1 MLTMSPGG
9 RRPGAQPPAADLPR
23 TTAPGPENTLP
34 TGRPATLTPQPPRL
48 AHADQPARGFGA
60 GKLGAGSGPGKAQ
73 QSDHEASLERGGSG
87 GHQAQ
92 GGARGTEQGRQEAI
106 PERRA
111 TGPVVRAGAPRG
123 PPECGSGPHSV
134 PAAPGALACSQ
145 GRCAQG
151 GPRAFPCLEKHL
163 VLIVILEKDENSP
176 GATRREGR
184 ARWARGLAS
193 SPCAA
198 GPARPEGCLQGPQH
212 APSPP
217 RRSAETP
224 SLPGTQAS
232 RGCRPGLRWLLT
244 PGQEG
249 VLSCVH
255 FPGEEVPFPPPAG
268 SSSQD
273 GDHPP
278 LVTGPRGV
286 CGDGGVCRPGG
297 PAFPSSEKDVHSAL
311 RPPCCFLLYPLLS
324 QPFVVFR
331 FFC

>member
-1 MLTMSPGG
+1 MLTNLLGDLVLGSWGLGQALGKPS
-9 RRPGAQPPAADLPR
+9 RAITRP
-23 TTAPGPENTLP
+23 
-34 TGRPATLTPQPPRL
+34 
-48 AHADQPARGFGA
+48 
-60 GKLGAGSGPGKAQ
+60 AGSGAAPGVTRPK
-73 QSDHEASLERGGSG
+73 EGT
-87 GHQAQ
+87 
-92 GGARGTEQGRQEAI
+92 RGTEQGRQEAI

-232 RGCRPGLRWLLT
+232 RGCG
-244 PGQEG
+244 
-249 VLSCVH
+249 
-255 FPGEEVPFPPPAG
+255 G
-268 SSSQD
+268 S
-273 GDHPP
+273 
-278 LVTGPRGV
+278 
-286 CGDGGVCRPGG
+286 
-297 PAFPSSEKDVHSAL
+297 
-311 RPPCCFLLYPLLS
+311 
-324 QPFVVFR
+324 
-331 FFC
+331 